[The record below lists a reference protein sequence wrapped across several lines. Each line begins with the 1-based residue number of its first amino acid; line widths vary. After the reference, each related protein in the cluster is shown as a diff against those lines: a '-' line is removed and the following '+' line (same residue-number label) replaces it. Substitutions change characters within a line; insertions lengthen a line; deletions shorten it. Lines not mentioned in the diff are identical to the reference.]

1 MDNLLLVDFHNRNLV
16 LPTDFGT
23 FCDFQRDTCV
33 NTVYGLNEWKD
44 SIITT
49 IRDGIGKEFN
59 LDETNQQKYESS
71 RLARFLRLLSLIM
84 QDKLIKI
91 ATSSIRGDSFH
102 LQPCLNF
109 IQELVQFF
117 EQFSQPQLEGSI
129 FDGVL
134 PTGKAFNWQIVLS

>member
-1 MDNLLLVDFHNRNLV
+1 MDNLLLVDFHHRNLV

-23 FCDFQRDTCV
+23 FCDFQKDTCV

-59 LDETNQQKYESS
+59 LAETDQQKYESS
-71 RLARFLRLLSLIM
+71 RLSRFLRLLSLIM

-91 ATSSIRGDSFH
+91 ATSSIKGDPF
-102 LQPCLNF
+102 LATVFNF

-117 EQFSQPQLEGSI
+117 EQYSQPQLEGSI

-134 PTGKAFNWQIVLS
+134 PTGKVIN